1 MAFLE
6 FNYYSKALSR
16 RVSVNVLLPEVN
28 KKAEGIGIGNKAGYK
43 TLYLFHGLSGNRTD
57 WMRRSSIER
66 YADKYDIAVVMP
78 EVGRSWYTDTAY
90 GANYLTFVAE
100 ELPEVCRGYFKGM
113 SDKREDNFVAG
124 LSMGGYGA
132 IKAALTYPDN
142 FGGCASLSGSLDI
155 IRKNRTVNL
164 DEWKAIFDFNMKSSY
179 ELEGT
184 KHDLY
189 ALARE
194 NHKQGLK
201 FPKMYIW
208 CGTEDNPH
216 LLKTNQD
223 FHALLNE
230 LNIEHFY
237 KESKGD
243 HSWPWWDLHIQD
255 ALCFLFSNDT
265 MQIK

>member
-6 FNYYSKALSR
+6 FNYYSKALTK
-16 RVSVNVLLPEVN
+16 RVTVNVLLPEVG
-28 KKAEGIGIGNKAGYK
+28 KKEEGIGIGDKDAYK

-66 YADKYDIAVVMP
+66 YVEKYGIAVVMP
-78 EVGRSWYTDTAY
+78 EVDRSWYTDTAY
-90 GANYLTFVAE
+90 GVNYFTFVAE
-100 ELPEVCRGYFKGM
+100 ELPSVCRGYFKGM

-132 IKAALTYPDN
+132 LKVALTYPEK
-142 FGGCASLSGSLDI
+142 FSGCVSLSGSLDI
-155 IRKNRTVNL
+155 TRKNSPINL
-164 DEWKAIFDFNMKSSY
+164 PEFKSIFDFNMENPI
-179 ELEGT
+179 ELEGS

-189 ALARE
+189 ALVRK
-194 NHKQGLK
+194 NHQQGIK

-208 CGTEDNPH
+208 CGTEDRPG
-216 LLKTNQD
+216 LLEGNQI

-237 KESKGD
+237 KESEGD
-243 HSWPWWDLHIQD
+243 HSWQWWDLHIQD
-255 ALCFLFSNDT
+255 ALRFLFE
-265 MQIK
+265 